1 MFVSKL
7 KHPTQITIF
16 TLVILALLFTQAG
29 GAAALGR
36 TSGTA
41 QTGNYAIV
49 FVSRKIPANGSVYM
63 STGSMPGVGPYS
75 RFQVSVPGKLIVREA
90 NGTLRTLI
98 DGANPTAASLN
109 LIDVNAPDVSYNGSR
124 IVFAGLVAGSYSTA
138 PLTDPGGWRI
148 YTINVDGTGL
158 QQVTVSDR
166 DNLDLSQFRDVAS
179 NFKKYDDT
187 DPVWLPDGRIVFSS
201 TRWPEFGQYG
211 GVHATNLYVINAN
224 GSNLHR
230 ITSERNGA
238 DRPQIDPVT
247 GKIVYS
253 RWWRNFRVAIDSMA
267 VQNDPQGGY
276 ITKDGL
282 LSVIYSKPPPN
293 TNEVGGH
300 RNLDR
305 NTWHLASINPDGTGL
320 VQWGGRSSSFFYGQI
335 ANHAYGGGFAPDGTF
350 YANFFPMNNMTEAA
364 GFGGIRR
371 YQRGPKGYTPIIG
384 VTDRNDSKYTLVN
397 YNPPSHGIYTGNY
410 AGEPEVLPDGRL
422 LISLAKDTKQDYGLY
437 TINADG
443 SGLTPLYDNIGTTE
457 LRARV
462 IRTRPLPPIIADKIT
477 QVASLLPPK
486 AEGPYDKD
494 GTFTFQALNVYFN
507 APVDT
512 DILSAI
518 PVGSA
523 SKIRFFIDHQRWE
536 QTGSHEGLDWPILI
550 KEVPVNADGSVT
562 NQSPANV
569 PLFEQIR
576 TADNKVPLTGKAAH
590 PEEMGGAAHVA
601 GMNFGRPG
609 EVATCVG
616 CHAGHSMIP
625 VPSNPEDAKWTNL
638 APGAAVTT
646 SSRDASLPNDNGLT
660 DRRVKM
666 SFPEKH
672 KKYWVSKAGTDP
684 KTQWVQLTFPVPVN
698 VRTVRLYNIP
708 AADSAIKV
716 QQATV
721 KLFSDAAGTSL
732 VATNTSGALTDN
744 GTDVAFNN
752 VSTRVVRVE
761 FNSVSG
767 GVAALAEVEV
777 IARAGGGGSTNPPTV
792 TPAATGTPATTTPTA
807 LTGTPAT
814 PTYTSTP
821 TAVNATPATSTYT
834 FTPTAINAKTA
845 TPTAINPQATPTYTF
860 TPTAINAKTA
870 TPTAINSQPTFTS
883 TPLTL
888 PTMTAVNLATATPM
902 PTFTAVPSRTSTSAP
917 LPTINPGALVVSPAS
932 LTTQVGTTK
941 GSLASLGTLKLSGTQ
956 DNPAEYMAF
965 EPKRSNYKGYL
976 SYTMPANIQPS
987 SVSGLTLQVNFK
999 TSSTARQTWV
1009 WSIYDWKAKK
1019 WVELGRAA
1027 GKGQSTWQV
1036 LKFNIKLLPQYG
1048 SPSREMRIQLRSG
1061 NAPGPLNVDYQ
1072 VLQIAT
1078 SNP

>member
-1 MFVSKL
+1 MLIAKL
-7 KHPTQITIF
+7 KHVSQVTIF
-16 TLVILALLFTQAG
+16 AFVIFALLFTQAG
-29 GAAALGR
+29 ASAAMSE
-36 TSGTA
+36 TSGAA

-49 FVSRKIPANGSVYM
+49 FVSRKIPPNGSIYM

-75 RFQVSVPGKLIVREA
+75 RFQVSAPGKLMVREA

-109 LIDVNAPDVSYNGSR
+109 LIDVNAPDVSYNGTK

-187 DPVWLPDGRIVFSS
+187 DPAWMPDGRIVFSS

-211 GVHATNLYVINAN
+211 GVHASNLYVVNAN
-224 GSNLHR
+224 GSSLHR

-238 DRPQIDPVT
+238 DRPQIDPIT

-253 RWWRNFRVAIDSMA
+253 RWWRNFRVAMDSMA

-276 ITKDGL
+276 ISKDGL

-305 NTWHLASINPDGTGL
+305 NTWHLATINPDGTEL
-320 VQWGGRSSSFFYGQI
+320 AQWAGRSSSFFYGQI
-335 ANHAYGGGFAPDGTF
+335 ANHAYGGSFAPDGTF

-371 YQRGPKGYTPIIG
+371 YKRGPNGYVSIIG
-384 VTDRNDSKYTLVN
+384 VTDRNDSKYPLVN
-397 YNPPSHGIYTGNY
+397 YNPPSHGIYQGSY
-410 AGEPEVLPDGRL
+410 AAEPEVLPDGRL

-443 SGLTPLYDNIGTTE
+443 SGLTPLYDNSGTTE

-462 IRTRPLPPIIADKIT
+462 IRTRPLPPVIADKIT
-477 QVASLLPPK
+477 QVASMLPPK

-494 GTFTFQALNVYFN
+494 GTFTFKALNVYFN

-512 DILSAI
+512 DILSAM

-536 QTGSHEGLDWPILI
+536 QSGSHEGLDWPILI
-550 KEVPVNADGSVT
+550 KEIPVNADGSVT

-609 EVATCVG
+609 EVQTCVG

-638 APGAAVTT
+638 APGATVNV
-646 SSRDASLPNDNGLT
+646 SSRDSSLPNNNGLI

-666 SFPEKH
+666 AFPEKYQ
-672 KKYWVSKAGTDP
+672 KYWISKAGSDP
-684 KTQWVQLTFPVPVN
+684 KAQWVQLTFPVPVT

-708 AADSAIKV
+708 AADSAVKV
-716 QQATV
+716 QQTTV

-732 VATNTSGALTDN
+732 VGTNTSGALAEN
-744 GTDVAFNN
+744 GTNVVFNDVTA
-752 VSTRVVRVE
+752 RVVRVE

-767 GVAALAEVEV
+767 GVAALAEMEV
-777 IARAGGGGSTNPPTV
+777 IARAGGGGNTNPPTATAV
-792 TPAATGTPATTTPTA
+792 ITGTPATTTPTA
-807 LTGTPAT
+807 IIGTPAT

-821 TAVNATPATSTYT
+821 TA
-834 FTPTAINAKTA
+834 INAKTA
-845 TPTAINPQATPTYTF
+845 TPTPFNPQATPTYTF

-883 TPLTL
+883 TPIVL
-888 PTMTAVNLATATPM
+888 PTMTAINPVTPT
-902 PTFTAVPSRTSTSAP
+902 PLSTFTALPPTTSTSAP
-917 LPTINPGALVVSPAS
+917 LPTIDPSTLVIPPSNQR
-932 LTTQVGTTK
+932 TGIGTTR
-941 GSLASLGTLKLSGTQ
+941 GNLSSLATLKLSGTE
-956 DNPAEYMAF
+956 DDPKEYVSF
-965 EPKRSNYKGYL
+965 RPKGSTYRGYL
-976 SYTMPANIQPS
+976 SYTIPAKVKPS
-987 SVSGLTLQVNFK
+987 SVSGISLQVNFK
-999 TSSTARQTWV
+999 ASAPQQTWV
-1009 WSIYDWKAKK
+1009 WSIYDWKAKD
-1019 WVELGRAA
+1019 WVVLGKTTVKA
-1027 GKGQSTWQV
+1027 QNTWQM
-1036 LKFNIKLLPQYG
+1036 LKFDLKLLPQYG
-1048 SPSREMRIQLRSG
+1048 SPTREVRIQLRSN
-1061 NAPGPLNVDYQ
+1061 NAKSDAQIDYQ